1 MRHFEKRNDTKGAGR
16 RVKRCVGI
24 HDHLTR
30 KESYCEL
37 SQMAIEATR
46 RSRIQEVFTRILRA
60 KIISPVMYQAL
71 DDQASVRQLRW
82 LLISLVGV
90 VLVLLMLGGYIAKE
104 TIETSRGSFE
114 IAQQKDAVVDQLR
127 VFESIQAD
135 LGYTNFIHNFKNGV
149 LRSDIEKLDQAAQNL
164 LKARQDLNQILTL
177 FRTTQSDFYSMLQP
191 IAVLQ
196 ITLNHYLRM
205 VDVAKEMLRSGASA
219 QEIDAQV
226 KIDDEPARKAL
237 LKIRA
242 LIAGKY
248 DYLYNRLNQQSE
260 EFRKVWNLM
269 IATAICLTVVGI
281 LLLVLYIHIQ
291 RHVHALNDAR
301 DQLSNVSERMR
312 RQINAI
318 AADIDP
324 TRAKQKRIEQSDSYS
339 PIGLFRIKQ
348 TLKEL
353 TSQTEMQQQELL
365 KYTEE
370 LELSNEELKRFA
382 YVASHDL
389 QEPLR
394 KIQTNI
400 DLIEHRCAD
409 QLTEDVANRLE
420 RVTKAANSMRQL
432 IDDLLAYSRSGT
444 QTLTNQMIDLSSLC
458 SRIVESYQP
467 TFEERGGHLSSTLAE
482 GPEFWGDKA
491 QLTQMITNLLSN
503 AAKYCEPGS
512 APKAHLDL
520 SFQDGFATIVV
531 SDEGIGF
538 EQKYA
543 EQIFEPFQRL
553 HGRGVYE
560 GSGIG
565 LAIVMRVAQRHGG
578 KVTAKPGEKAGAV
591 FTVVLPIQDKPGKE
605 E

>member
-1 MRHFEKRNDTKGAGR
+1 
-16 RVKRCVGI
+16 
-24 HDHLTR
+24 
-30 KESYCEL
+30 
-37 SQMAIEATR
+37 MAIEATR